1 MNYNIG
7 DFIEFERNHLSDTIG
22 VIVNKW
28 ECNNNDM
35 NYLVSIKQF
44 KGDYACMTIEHIKG
58 IKNVS
63 IEYKLSLISSFGDWW
78 YNHHKSIFQDL
89 LVSAIK

>member
-1 MNYNIG
+1 MSYNIG
-7 DFIEFERNHLSDTIG
+7 DFIEFERSHLSDTVG

-28 ECNNNDM
+28 DSLDKW

-44 KGDYACMTIEHIKG
+44 NGDYACMTIEHIKG

-63 IEYKLSLISSFGDWW
+63 IEYKLSLLSSFGDWW

>member
-7 DFIEFERNHLSDTIG
+7 DFIVFERNHLSDTIG

-63 IEYKLSLISSFGDWW
+63 IEYKLSLLSSFGDWW

-89 LVSAIK
+89 LVSAMK